1 VGTRK
6 PEYMP
11 YSDID
16 KKQSLIRIKRVKKQ
30 VAILEKTLNEG
41 NSGDELLKQLTA
53 VRGTINGLM
62 AMVLNSYLKE
72 EFPENEAL
80 TESQKKSIEETIAV
94 IKSYLR

>member
-1 VGTRK
+1 
-6 PEYMP
+6 MP
-11 YSDID
+11 YSDVD
-16 KKQSLIRIKRVKKQ
+16 KKQSLTRIKRVKKQ

-41 NSGDELLKQLTA
+41 SNGDELLKQLTA

-80 TESQKKSIEETIAV
+80 TKSQKKSIEETIAV

>member
-1 VGTRK
+1 
-6 PEYMP
+6 MP

-53 VRGTINGLM
+53 VRGTING
-62 AMVLNSYLKE
+62 
-72 EFPENEAL
+72 
-80 TESQKKSIEETIAV
+80 
-94 IKSYLR
+94 

>member
-1 VGTRK
+1 
-6 PEYMP
+6 MP

-62 AMVLNSYLKE
+62 AMVLNSY
-72 EFPENEAL
+72 
-80 TESQKKSIEETIAV
+80 
-94 IKSYLR
+94 